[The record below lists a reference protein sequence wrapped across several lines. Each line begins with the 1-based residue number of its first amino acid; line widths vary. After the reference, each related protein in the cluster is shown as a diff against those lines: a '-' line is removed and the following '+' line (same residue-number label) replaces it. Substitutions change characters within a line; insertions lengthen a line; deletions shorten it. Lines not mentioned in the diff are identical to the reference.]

1 MVTTRIPPEAFDF
14 YVGLGPERSYRQVA
28 NRYGVSKRAI
38 TKLAVREDWSAR
50 LEKIEHQA
58 RERSDAKLTET
69 VEQMRTRHLTLLKA
83 MSARVVTALREF
95 PLNSG
100 MEAMRAAETV
110 IKLERLI
117 TGEPSERTELTVEEV
132 TKREMNRWLVV
143 DDSEEDEDADEDR
156 GTQPAA
162 G

>member
-1 MVTTRIPPEAFDF
+1 MATTRIPHEAFDL
-14 YVGLGPERSYRQVA
+14 YVSLGPDRSYRQIA
-28 NRYGVSKRAI
+28 ARYDVSKRAI
-38 TKLAVREDWSAR
+38 TKLAVREDWAAR
-50 LEKIEHQA
+50 LKKIEHQA

-117 TGEPSERTELTVEEV
+117 TGEPSERTELTVEET
-132 TKREMNRWLVV
+132 TKREMDRWLTVETNS
-143 DDSEEDEDADEDR
+143 DGGSSDNGQR
-156 GTQPAA
+156 TK
-162 G
+162 